1 MQFESCL
8 SLKQQQLPFGVSVL
22 LLSAAGAK
30 VRSQGSFG
38 GLGRPKGAIHGTGAP
53 ASGLLGNAYSPYICV
68 KDS

>member
-30 VRSQGSFG
+30 VRSQGKARSEG
-38 GLGRPKGAIHGTGAP
+38 SAVLRERYMEKVHQLWGYWGMYTHHID
-53 ASGLLGNAYSPYICV
+53 V
-68 KDS
+68 